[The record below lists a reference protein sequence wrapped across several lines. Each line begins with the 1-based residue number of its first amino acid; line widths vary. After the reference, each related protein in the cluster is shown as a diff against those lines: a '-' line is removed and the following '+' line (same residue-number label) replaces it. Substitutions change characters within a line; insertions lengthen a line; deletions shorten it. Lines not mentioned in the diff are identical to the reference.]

1 MVKRGFLWVGNTAL
15 LFAPLSPHFIAVSAS
30 LVTAGWSKHG
40 HLMETAGQPSIFPA
54 VLRSL
59 FPSIPLSLSAPSIHL
74 TTHPPSVPP
83 SVLTPIF
90 PLYPLSIHPR
100 FRPLT
105 GSSVHL
111 SVQREQGA
119 RGTGSEAQRGCS
131 GGSGMSPD
139 SAWLS
144 VLLLGA
150 SLLPGTLCCHHPL
163 PPAPRL
169 TASSATPPCS
179 GGAPGRQR
187 PQLALQVSDPS
198 QKVSQPGYPA
208 KGMRTPREFDF
219 GGQWDLIRELP

>member
-1 MVKRGFLWVGNTAL
+1 MWGTVFLSLFHLTFSPFSFCL
-15 LFAPLSPHFIAVSAS
+15 LTHIKLSTIKSAS
-30 LVTAGWSKHG
+30 EFKEDHCHSILGSIQVST
-40 HLMETAGQPSIFPA
+40 EPAGQPSIFPA

-144 VLLLGA
+144 VLLLRA

-163 PPAPRL
+163 PSPRL

-179 GGAPGRQR
+179 GQ
-187 PQLALQVSDPS
+187 SFH
-198 QKVSQPGYPA
+198 QK
-208 KGMRTPREFDF
+208 
-219 GGQWDLIRELP
+219 